1 MSCVRAKVLRLL
13 AQQSARAMF
22 RDLRAGAEAEECCCA
37 AEQCSMGSTAPWAR
51 ALILRC
57 LQCFKGD
64 VQEKGNAQNTFS
76 SVGYFFSLLMH
87 CFILL
92 KTAEAFEILPVG

>member
-1 MSCVRAKVLRLL
+1 MLPS
-13 AQQSARAMF
+13 S
-22 RDLRAGAEAEECCCA
+22 
-37 AEQCSMGSTAPWAR
+37 APWAPR
-51 ALILRC
+51 LHVLGLSSYRC